1 MDIVDFLKPRFVLM
15 ENVVD
20 LIKFSEGFLGRY
32 GLGRLVGMN
41 YQARLGIMAAGSF
54 GLPQCRLRVFMW
66 GALPTEVTFLGFI
79 VLYTLNPNFAFL
91 INDFISSKQKLPPY
105 PLPTHHIV
113 YRGVVPK
120 EFEVPSNLF
129 MVSFL
134 NIAATI

>member
-32 GLGRLVGMN
+32 GLGRLVGMD
-41 YQARLGIMAAGSF
+41 YQARLGIMAAGSY

-66 GALPTEVTFLGFI
+66 GALPTEVTFKFYCSI
-79 VLYTLNPNFAFL
+79 HAESKICIFF

-105 PLPTHHIV
+105 PLPTHNIV
-113 YRGVVPK
+113 LRGVVPK

-129 MVSFL
+129 IVSLL
-134 NIAATI
+134 NIAARI